1 MIISEVEVD
10 TPEEWLSTLIA
21 LEKQIKE
28 MERKSKH
35 KWKIESGMIKN
46 RWYIKDIANEN
57 NLKDI
62 K

>member
-21 LEKQIKE
+21 IGKQIKV

-35 KWKIESGMIKN
+35 KWKIESGMIEN
-46 RWYIKDIANEN
+46 RWYIKVIAKESNSE
-57 NLKDI
+57 DI